1 MTSLIRF
8 KEWLLHPP
16 TDGSAANLVVRLM
29 AGGVFLMEGIMKFI
43 FPSLGVVR
51 FTKLGFPEPALTAHF
66 VGTIEIV
73 GGVLLLAGLLTRAV
87 AMVFIVEMLVAIAS
101 TKISLFLG
109 TSPLPLP
116 PVPPKIGFW
125 GVMHDIR
132 SDYAQIMTSLFL
144 VITGPG
150 IWSLDA
156 LRATERSSR
165 RLFRPTLGSQTPASV
180 PKH

>member
-1 MTSLIRF
+1 MTRLIRF
-8 KEWLLHPP
+8 KEWLLHSP
-16 TDGSAANLVVRLM
+16 TNGPAATLIVRLM
-29 AGGVFLMEGIMKFI
+29 AGGVFLSEGIMKFI
-43 FPSLGVVR
+43 FPSQGVLR

-66 VGTIEIV
+66 VGSIEIV
-73 GGVLLLAGLLTRAV
+73 GGVLVLVGLLTRAV
-87 AMVFIVEMLVAIAS
+87 AMVFIVEMIVAIAS

-116 PVPPKIGFW
+116 PSPPKIGFW
-125 GVMHDIR
+125 AVMHEIR

-156 LRATERSSR
+156 LRATARSSQ
-165 RLFRPTLGSQTPASV
+165 RLFRSTLGSHTPASV

>member
-1 MTSLIRF
+1 MTRLIRF

-16 TDGSAANLVVRLM
+16 IDGPAATLAVRLM
-29 AGGVFLMEGIMKFI
+29 TGGVFVAEGIMKFI
-43 FPSLGVVR
+43 FPSLGVMR

-66 VGTIEIV
+66 VGSLEIV
-73 GGVLLLAGLLTRAV
+73 GGALLLAGLLTRAV

-116 PVPPKIGFW
+116 PSPPKIGFW
-125 GVMHDIR
+125 AVAHDIR

-144 VITGPG
+144 VIAGPG
-150 IWSLDA
+150 VWSLDA
-156 LRATERSSR
+156 ATARSR
-165 RLFRPTLGSQTPASV
+165 HRPLLPTLGSHAAASV